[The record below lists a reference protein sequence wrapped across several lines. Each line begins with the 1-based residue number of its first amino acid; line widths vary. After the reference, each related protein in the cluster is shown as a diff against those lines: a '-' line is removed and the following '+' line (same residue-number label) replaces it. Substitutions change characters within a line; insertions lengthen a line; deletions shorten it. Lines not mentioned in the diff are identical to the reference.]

1 MRKTKII
8 CTLGLVSQTSEVIG
22 ELIDAGMNVA
32 RFNFSHGTHES
43 HGKMLDILKQ
53 LRKEK
58 DVPVAAL
65 LDTKGPEIR
74 LGDFAEGRATLQA
87 GETFTLT
94 TDEVL
99 GDSDKAWVS
108 FSDLPKDVETGTR
121 ILLDDGLIE
130 LRVNNVTGNDIR
142 CEIING
148 GDISN
153 KKGVNV
159 PGTEL
164 SMVYLSERD
173 KSDIIFGIRQGFDFI
188 AASFVQSAEDV
199 LDIRE
204 ILHENGG
211 DNILIISKI
220 ENAKGVENI
229 DEILRVSDG
238 IMVARGDMGVEIDF
252 ELLPGIQ
259 KKLIKKAYQC
269 GKMVVTATQMLESMV
284 KNPRPTRAEATDVA
298 NAVYDG
304 TSAIMLSGETAVG
317 LYPVRAV
324 KVMAGIAEHTEK
336 DINYRAR
343 FENSRYD
350 LENDNVTN
358 AISHA
363 TCTTAYDLGAS
374 SIITVSMSG
383 RAARNISKYRP
394 DIPII
399 GCTPSEHTYRQLA
412 LSWGVVPA
420 LIQEEDDLD
429 TLMEGTVKIAQDLGC
444 VQNGDLVVISTGIP
458 LKISGMTNLLKV
470 HIAGNILTKGVG
482 VGNAVAYG
490 RIQVIEDFEEI
501 GLRFTDGDILVVK
514 ETSNEFMSIIRK
526 ASGIIAERPGTNSH
540 AAIVGA
546 ALNIP
551 VIVGAKGACKILKS
565 GTFVSIDAEH
575 GFVHGVRGIPRKDGK
590 KDSEKDGGKDI
601 DARR

>member
-43 HGKMLDILKQ
+43 HGKTLAILKE
-53 LRKEK
+53 LRKQK
-58 DVPVAAL
+58 KIPVAAL

-74 LGDFAEGRATLQA
+74 LGDFAGGRAAMEA
-87 GETFTLT
+87 GGIFTLT
-94 TDEVL
+94 TDEIL
-99 GDSDKAWVS
+99 GDASRASISYPK
-108 FSDLPKDVETGTR
+108 LPQDVKIGTK

-130 LRVNNVTGNDIR
+130 LRVNRVDGNDIH
-142 CEIING
+142 CDIIND

-164 SMVYLSERD
+164 SMEYLSERD
-173 KSDIIFGIRQGFDFI
+173 RSDIIFGIEQGFDFI

-199 LDIRE
+199 LDIRGV
-204 ILHENGG
+204 LHENGG

-252 ELLPGIQ
+252 EFLPGIQ
-259 KKLIKKAYQC
+259 KELIKKAYQS

-304 TSAIMLSGETAVG
+304 TSAIMLSGETAAG
-317 LYPVRAV
+317 LYPVRAL
-324 KVMAGIAEHTEK
+324 KVMAKIAVRAEN
-336 DINYRAR
+336 DINYRRR
-343 FENSRYD
+343 FEGSRYD

-363 TCTTAYDLGAS
+363 ACTTAYDLGAS

-399 GCTPSEHTYRQLA
+399 GCTPSEYTYRQLA

-420 LIQEEDDLD
+420 RIKEEDELNNLLEDA
-429 TLMEGTVKIAQDLGC
+429 VNAAQDVGC
-444 VQNGDLVVISTGIP
+444 VKNGDLVVISTGIP
-458 LKISGMTNLLKV
+458 LKISGTTNLLKV
-470 HIAGNILTKGVG
+470 HIAGNIMIKGVG
-482 VGNAVAYG
+482 IGNGVAHG
-490 RIQVIEDFEEI
+490 RIQVVESIEESGFRFE
-501 GLRFTDGDILVVK
+501 DGDILVVK
-514 ETSNEFMSIIRK
+514 ETSNEFMAIIKK
-526 ASGIIAERPGTNSH
+526 ASGIIAEKPGTNSH

-546 ALNIP
+546 ALDIP
-551 VIVGAKGACKILKS
+551 VIVGAKEACKILKS
-565 GTFVSIDAEH
+565 GVFASIDAEH
-575 GFVHGVRGIPRKDGK
+575 GFVQGAGRINGK
-590 KDSEKDGGKDI
+590 
-601 DARR
+601 